1 MPLLSL
7 TNVELIALI
16 NGELPASVIE
26 KAQRKGRYEQSM
38 DQIAGQTSVYD
49 FLDDEAQAS

>member
-16 NGELPASVIE
+16 NGELPASVVE